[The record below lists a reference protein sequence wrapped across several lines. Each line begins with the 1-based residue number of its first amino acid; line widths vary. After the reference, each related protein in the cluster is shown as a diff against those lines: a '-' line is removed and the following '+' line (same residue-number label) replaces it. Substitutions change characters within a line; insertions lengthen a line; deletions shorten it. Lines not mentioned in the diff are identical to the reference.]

1 VRRVQT
7 LGAEEDGMFKRR
19 AKSALV
25 RHSTEAGNLGHQS
38 SVSGQQD
45 ASIKVIR
52 EAGAP
57 ASDAPAEA
65 YLLPVRTRSCV
76 CGQFWNLVLHVSYF
90 LAGVMSPQQS
100 FLER

>member
-1 VRRVQT
+1 
-7 LGAEEDGMFKRR
+7 MFKRR

-25 RHSTEAGNLGHQS
+25 RHSIEAGNLGHQS

-76 CGQFWNLVLHVSYF
+76 WSVLEFGIACF
-90 LAGVMSPQQS
+90 LLLSWRYEYATELS
-100 FLER
+100 